1 VSTWIPS
8 RPWCVGEPLYR
19 AGMVVALADRPIDFS
34 YDLIG
39 LACPG
44 CSSRVEFSFAEYCEG
59 STIQC
64 PVCRAGVTSQD
75 PLEMLLA
82 DTDDPVLNTNRVE
95 EFAWYHTT
103 TREAWPPTG
112 RGPSDDALH
121 LGTYEAAIENMVRG
135 MARQSRADEQFY
147 LNRVRIRVDA
157 DRIVGKVVTDPGAA
171 FTGRV
176 PLSKVRGHDRELYD
190 NDSDFLVLRY
200 LNKHEHRGRISLAV
214 DPVVV
219 VEVQTIP
226 VPRNSVANAEAIDA
240 QRVYEHTNNEI
251 EAAWPDPERRRSL
264 DLMLDLKLNWDD
276 PFIQAVN
283 QLEKRSSAA
292 RTLYWS
298 ELRRSYLPGVGDYA
312 YDYFEAAIGAMT
324 TSGIDEVHEKYRAL
338 AGAFNDYSGMITA
351 ATEQIRVAPNL
362 TLDSSTPPIMIPTG
376 DFALQPNRDDYRDSL
391 RLWI

>member
-1 VSTWIPS
+1 MVRWLVDLDSKP
-8 RPWCVGEPLYR
+8 PWSVGESPYR
-19 AGMVVALADRPIDFS
+19 VGMVVVLADRPVDFS

-44 CSSRVEFSFAEYCEG
+44 CSSRVEFSFAKYCEG

-64 PVCRAGVTSQD
+64 PACRRGVTSQD
-75 PLEMLLA
+75 PLEMLLV
-82 DTDDPVLNTNRVE
+82 DPDDPVLDTKRVD

-103 TREAWPPTG
+103 TRESWPPKG

-135 MARQSRADEQFY
+135 MADQSRADEQFY

-157 DRIVGKVVTDPGAA
+157 DRVVDRVVTDPGAA

-176 PLSKVRGHDRELYD
+176 PLSDVRGRGRELD
-190 NDSDFLVLRY
+190 DTDSELLVLRY

-226 VPRNSVANAEAIDA
+226 VPRDRVANAEAVDA
-240 QRVYEHTNNEI
+240 QRVYENTSSEI
-251 EAAWPDPERRRSL
+251 DAEWPDPERRRSL
-264 DLMLDLKLNWDD
+264 DLMLDLKLDWDD

-283 QLEKRSSAA
+283 QLEKRSRAA
-292 RTLYWS
+292 RIQYWS
-298 ELRRSYLPGVGDYA
+298 ELRRSYLPGVGDCA
-312 YDYFEAAIGAMT
+312 YDKFEAAIGSMT
-324 TSGIDEVHEKYRAL
+324 TSGSDEVHENCRAL
-338 AGAFNDYSGMITA
+338 AGAFNDYAGMITA
-351 ATEQIRVAPNL
+351 ATEATRVATGL
-362 TLDSSTPPIMIPTG
+362 TPCSSLLLNTVDG
-376 DFALQPNRDDYRDSL
+376 
-391 RLWI
+391 